1 MPVSRGHSEGPAH
14 PPVLVPFLA
23 ALSALGPLSNDLYV
37 PSLPLVSAALG
48 VSGGAIQLTISTLMI
63 GFSLGALIYGP
74 LSDRYGRKPM
84 LCIGLAVYVVASVL
98 SAHAESLGFLVAM
111 RAVQGLGAAAAMVLS
126 RAIILDRWRG
136 AEASRAI
143 SWVAMFTFLT
153 PVIAPVVGGYVA
165 AWGVWPA
172 VFWVQAVAGAL
183 CLVVTALFLP
193 RVRKLFSGS
202 LLESVKGYGAIL
214 SDRQAVGYMAC
225 SAFGFVGVIAFVTN
239 SPFVMIENF
248 GLEPHHYGY
257 GFAFVMLGGS
267 IGAFFNGRL
276 VQRLGISAMLGIG
289 TTLLGVGGAAGI
301 VSVAA
306 GAKLL
311 GVLLPS
317 LIYMFG
323 VGFVFA
329 NTMARTLGRF
339 PTRGGAASSLFGVNQ
354 FLIGAL
360 VAAALSLV
368 KTPTAIPL
376 SATMACAGI
385 GCAAVWWGWLRRIAT
400 PRTHGGPKD

>member
-1 MPVSRGHSEGPAH
+1 MLESHDHSNPPAH
-14 PPVLVPFLA
+14 SPALVPFLA

-37 PSLPLVSAALG
+37 PSLPLVSAALDAG
-48 VSGGAIQLTISTLMI
+48 GGAVQLTVSTLLL
-63 GFSLGALIYGP
+63 GFSIGALIYGP
-74 LSDRYGRKPM
+74 LSDRYGRKPI
-84 LCIGLAVYVVASVL
+84 LCFGLGVYVVASVL
-98 SAHAESLGFLVAM
+98 SAFAASLGFLIAM

-143 SWVAMFTFLT
+143 SWVAMFTFLM

-165 AWGVWPA
+165 AFGVWPA
-172 VFWVQAVAGAL
+172 VFWVQAAAGAL
-183 CLVVTALFLP
+183 CLAVTALFLP

-202 LLESVKGYGAIL
+202 LLDSVKGYAAIL

-225 SAFGFVGVIAFVTN
+225 SALGFIGVIAFVTN

-257 GFAFVMLGGS
+257 AFSFVMLGGS
-267 IGAFFNGRL
+267 VGAFCNSRL
-276 VQRLGISAMLGIG
+276 VHRFGIAAMLNIG
-289 TTLLGVGGAAGI
+289 TTLLGIGGAAGI
-301 VSVAA
+301 VATAS
-306 GAKLL
+306 
-311 GVLLPS
+311 GVELIGVVIPS
-317 LIYMFG
+317 LVYMFG

-339 PTRGGAASSLFGVNQ
+339 PTRGGTASSLFGVNQ
-354 FLIGAL
+354 FLIGAI

-368 KTPTAIPL
+368 ETPTAVPL
-376 SATMACAGI
+376 SATMACAGV
-385 GCAAVWWGWLRRIAT
+385 GCAAIWWGWLRRAA
-400 PRTHGGPKD
+400 